1 MAILVLLVYIWF
13 TEVVMT
19 DSVASSFAAGG
30 LRGRARQQS
39 TELQALIERQIL
51 EGHLKPGDKI
61 ATERDLARQFEASR
75 SVVRNALAELEAAG
89 LIARKVGSGT
99 VVQAPPDAPALP
111 LLDTSPAELM
121 EFRLALEPG
130 LANAIVLN
138 ASAREIVDIVESA
151 QAGRDANDLDTWE
164 KCDRAFHVSLVRATH
179 NRLAITVYEAVVGI
193 RHERPW
199 LRAKEGH
206 TDAASWSNYQ
216 QQHLDIAEAL
226 QRRDAQAATSAMRR
240 HLEAVRANMLQTPPS
255 PNTSD

>member
-1 MAILVLLVYIWF
+1 
-13 TEVVMT
+13 MT
-19 DSVASSFAAGG
+19 DIVASSFSAGG

-39 TELQALIERQIL
+39 AELQALIERQIL
-51 EGHLKPGDKI
+51 DGHLKPGDKI

-75 SVVRNALAELEAAG
+75 SVVRNALSELEAAG

-99 VVQAPPDAPALP
+99 VVQARADTPALT

-138 ASAREIVDIVESA
+138 ASARDIADIVDCA
-151 QAGRDANDLDTWE
+151 QAGRVANDLDTWE
-164 KCDRAFHVSLVRATH
+164 KCDRAFHISLVRATH

-226 QRRDAQAATSAMRR
+226 QRRDAQAAASAMRR
-240 HLEAVRANMLQTPPS
+240 HLEAVRANMLQASPSLNTP
-255 PNTSD
+255 D

>member
-1 MAILVLLVYIWF
+1 
-13 TEVVMT
+13 MT
-19 DSVASSFAAGG
+19 DSLASSFSTGG
-30 LRGRARQQS
+30 SRVRARQQS
-39 TELQALIERQIL
+39 AELQALIQRQIL
-51 EGHLKPGDKI
+51 EGQLKPGDKI
-61 ATERDLARQFEASR
+61 ATERDLARQFDASR
-75 SVVRNALAELEAAG
+75 SVVRNALAQLEAAG

-99 VVQAPPDAPALP
+99 VVQERGDAPPLP

-138 ASAREIVDIVESA
+138 ASAREIAEIMECA
-151 QAGRDANDLDTWE
+151 QAGREADDLDTWE
-164 KCDRAFHVSLVRATH
+164 KCDRAFHISLVRATH

-216 QQHLDIAEAL
+216 QQHLDIAGAL
-226 QRRDAQAATSAMRR
+226 QRRDAQAAASAMRR
-240 HLEAVRANMLQTPPS
+240 HLEAVRANMLQSPPS
-255 PNTSD
+255 PNPID

>member
-1 MAILVLLVYIWF
+1 
-13 TEVVMT
+13 MT
-19 DSVASSFAAGG
+19 DSLASSFSTGG
-30 LRGRARQQS
+30 SRGRARRQS
-39 TELQALIERQIL
+39 AELQALIQRQIL
-51 EGHLKPGDKI
+51 EGQLKPGDKI
-61 ATERDLARQFEASR
+61 ATERDLARQFDASR
-75 SVVRNALAELEAAG
+75 SVVRNALAQLEAAG

-99 VVQAPPDAPALP
+99 VVQERGDAPPLP

-138 ASAREIVDIVESA
+138 ASAREIAEIMECA
-151 QAGRDANDLDTWE
+151 QAGREADDLDTWE
-164 KCDRAFHVSLVRATH
+164 KCDRAFHISLVRATH

-216 QQHLDIAEAL
+216 QQHLDIAGAL
-226 QRRDAQAATSAMRR
+226 QRRDAQAAASAMRR
-240 HLEAVRANMLQTPPS
+240 HLEAVRANMLQSPPS
-255 PNTSD
+255 PNPID

>member
-1 MAILVLLVYIWF
+1 
-13 TEVVMT
+13 MT

-99 VVQAPPDAPALP
+99 VVQAPPDSSALP